1 MSPTTLAAYPTYRSG
16 HRDPAPPMPGSTPMF
31 GGLPMLGGPSTMGL
45 PMLSAAPRLPT
56 HGEFFTG
63 LRSILDNLEQA
74 TRPPTSVQ
82 PAPAHHGRHGH
93 EHRHAHGCGCGGGHE
108 CGCGHEHRHP
118 PGCDC
123 DCGCGTWQGRGG
135 GWGHAR
141 GHDCGCGPEQDCGC
155 GRGYECGCGRRER
168 CACRCCVDDA
178 DLIVQARLGEHRVIP
193 IEIANERRR
202 ERDVELE
209 LSEFRRSSGGDA
221 PVSGA
226 LDPTRLH
233 LDPCGEQSAV
243 LTLELPLGE
252 KTGEREPD
260 VDECLTA
267 YADLRLTGCEIR
279 PLRIAVVILPR
290 VCDAHLVEC
299 GCGCC

>member
-1 MSPTTLAAYPTYRSG
+1 MSPTTVAAFRTHRSG
-16 HRDPAPPMPGSTPMF
+16 HPDPAPPMPGTLPILGGLSTL
-31 GGLPMLGGPSTMGL
+31 GGLPMMGL
-45 PMLSAAPRLPT
+45 PMLSAPPRLPT
-56 HGEFFTG
+56 RAEFFTG
-63 LRSILDNLEQA
+63 LHSVLDNLEQA
-74 TRPPTSVQ
+74 TRPPTSAQ
-82 PAPAHHGRHGH
+82 SAPAHHRRHGH
-93 EHRHAHGCGCGGGHE
+93 GHRHAHDCGCGGGHE

-123 DCGCGTWQGRGG
+123 GCGSWHGRGW
-135 GWGHAR
+135 GWGGQAW
-141 GHDCGCGPEQDCGC
+141 GHDCGCGG
-155 GRGYECGCGRRER
+155 GHECGCGRDRREQ

-178 DLIVQARLGEHRVIP
+178 DLIVQARLGEHRVVP

-202 ERDVELE
+202 ERDVELD
-209 LSEFRRSSGGDA
+209 LSEFRRSGGGDA
-221 PVSGA
+221 PISGT

-233 LDPCGEQSAV
+233 LDPCSEQSAV
-243 LTLELPLGE
+243 LTLELPLGD

-260 VDECLTA
+260 VDDCLTA
-267 YADLRLTGCEIR
+267 YADLRLTGCDIR